1 MLNVKNYDVFVANT
15 QSGVITPIILTI
27 TKEITTTTTN
37 TDGVETKGTRDSR
50 FLLTVGEKSLGL
62 VSPSMLSFAYAT
74 SDKDCT
80 GKMLLVSNKEN
91 SQLVGEFYS
100 EYAFKPC
107 NRKNKDGEV
116 KSSQMPFFKFEDKIP
131 TTLERKNLKALI
143 EKFAVNYGIE
153 PSSIAWENPI
163 IKEFFEPT
171 I

>member
-1 MLNVKNYDVFVANT
+1 
-15 QSGVITPIILTI
+15 
-27 TKEITTTTTN
+27 
-37 TDGVETKGTRDSR
+37 
-50 FLLTVGEKSLGL
+50 
-62 VSPSMLSFAYAT
+62 MLSFAYKTTDAN
-74 SDKDCT
+74 CT
-80 GKMLLVSNKEN
+80 GAMESVGNKPN
-91 SQLVGEFYS
+91 SQLVGEYYS
-100 EYAFKPC
+100 EYTFKPC
-107 NRKNKDGEV
+107 NKKNKDGEV

>member
-27 TKEITTTTTN
+27 SKETTTTN
-37 TDGVETKGTRDSR
+37 TEGVETKGSRDNR

-100 EYAFKPC
+100 EYAFKAC
-107 NRKNKDGEV
+107 NRKNKDGIV
-116 KSSQMPFFKFEDKIP
+116 KASQMPCFKFEDKIP
-131 TTLERKNLKALI
+131 TTLERKNLKGLI

-153 PSSIAWENPI
+153 LSSIAWENPI
-163 IKEFFEPT
+163 IKEFFEV
-171 I
+171 